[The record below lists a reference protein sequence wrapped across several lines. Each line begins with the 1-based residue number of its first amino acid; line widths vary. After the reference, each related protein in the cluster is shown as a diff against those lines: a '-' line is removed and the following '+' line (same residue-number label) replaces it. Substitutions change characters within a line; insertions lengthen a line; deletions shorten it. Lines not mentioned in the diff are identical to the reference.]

1 MIRSMRL
8 DILCCG
14 RFGILYDAFGKMDAS
29 MTAVAGNGPDSID
42 YAAKV
47 SCCLISYSK
56 LVA

>member
-1 MIRSMRL
+1 MRL